1 MCATSKE
8 SQIKD
13 IDIPEVGIGML
24 GASFMGKA
32 HSNGYKQMS
41 YIFWPPPAIPKL
53 VKICGIPEK
62 TVANEAKRFGYESYT
77 TNWHD
82 LITDD
87 RIVIFDN
94 CGPNNL
100 HAEPCIAAAQAG
112 KHIICEKP
120 LARNSEEARRMLD
133 AVNRTKVKHI
143 CAQNYRLL
151 PATILAKKII
161 DEGRIGKIFHFMAI
175 YQQDWIVD
183 PNFPFIWKLNKEL
196 SGSGALGDLG
206 THIIDLSRFLC
217 GEPGIVSAIKKT
229 FIKERR
235 LPDNPAKKVRVDVD
249 DAFVAAV
256 EFRNGAIGFYEC
268 SRFCPGRKNYEYF
281 EINGEKG
288 SLYFNLENLNY
299 LYIYFKDDESAQTA
313 GFHKINVTESYH
325 PYIEKWWPAGHII
338 GWENLFVHEAYHI
351 IDAAVNRTELAPM
364 VATFEDGY
372 KNAVVC
378 DAILKSAETGQA
390 QEILY

>member
-196 SGSGALGDLG
+196 S
-206 THIIDLSRFLC
+206 
-217 GEPGIVSAIKKT
+217 
-229 FIKERR
+229 
-235 LPDNPAKKVRVDVD
+235 
-249 DAFVAAV
+249 
-256 EFRNGAIGFYEC
+256 
-268 SRFCPGRKNYEYF
+268 
-281 EINGEKG
+281 
-288 SLYFNLENLNY
+288 
-299 LYIYFKDDESAQTA
+299 
-313 GFHKINVTESYH
+313 
-325 PYIEKWWPAGHII
+325 
-338 GWENLFVHEAYHI
+338 
-351 IDAAVNRTELAPM
+351 
-364 VATFEDGY
+364 
-372 KNAVVC
+372 
-378 DAILKSAETGQA
+378 
-390 QEILY
+390 